1 MKDQHGQL
9 LIVIAIVVSIAMLLL
24 AVAVDGGRLFL
35 ERNRIARGAQAAAD
49 AGVGLAAE
57 EMVKLAEDRRD
68 EGLEE
73 YEQSVEDTR
82 EEWEEACLGGMLG
95 EEDETPSS
103 DPEIDCDQEPEPE
116 PFEPCE
122 PEPGC
127 WLEDDDWVEL
137 DSDPVR
143 DLVEREA
150 LQYARANGF
159 DRDDPNTLRLEV
171 EYEVDKAEET
181 IQVRV
186 TIERRSTILLVGLL
200 GGSFVNLE
208 AEGLSELLK

>member
-1 MKDQHGQL
+1 MKGQRGQL

-57 EMVKLAEDRRD
+57 EMVGFAEERRD
-68 EGLEE
+68 EALEDYQQE
-73 YEQSVEDTR
+73 AQDAQ
-82 EEWEEACLGGMLG
+82 EEWEEACKAGLTDD
-95 EEDETPSS
+95 EEVTPADPGINCDE
-103 DPEIDCDQEPEPE
+103 EPEPE

-122 PEPGC
+122 PEPQC
-127 WLEDDDWVEL
+127 WLEDEDWVKM
-137 DSDPVR
+137 DSSSVR
-143 DLVEREA
+143 DQVELES
-150 LQYARANGF
+150 LEYARANGF
-159 DRDDPNTLRLEV
+159 ERDDPNTLKVEV
-171 EYEVDKAEET
+171 EYEVDKTEES

-186 TIERRSTILLVGLL
+186 TIERRTTIVLVGLL

>member
-1 MKDQHGQL
+1 MKSQRGQL

-57 EMVKLAEDRRD
+57 EMVTLAEERRD
-68 EGLEE
+68 VALEE
-73 YEQSVEDTR
+73 YQQAAEDAQ
-82 EEWEEACLGGMLG
+82 EEWEEACKAELITDDDVPPADPGINCD
-95 EEDETPSS
+95 EEPV
-103 DPEIDCDQEPEPE
+103 PE

-122 PEPGC
+122 PEPQC
-127 WLEDDDWVEL
+127 WLEDEDWEKM
-137 DSDPVR
+137 DSASVR
-143 DLVEREA
+143 DQVERES
-150 LQYARANGF
+150 LEYARANGF
-159 DRDDPNTLRLEV
+159 DRDDPNTLKLEV
-171 EYEVDKAEET
+171 EYEVEQIEELV
-181 IQVRV
+181 QVRV
-186 TIERRSTILLVGLL
+186 TIERQTTILLVGLL

>member
-1 MKDQHGQL
+1 MKDQLGQL
-9 LIVIAIVVSIAMLLL
+9 LIVIAIVVGIAMLLL

-73 YEQSVEDTR
+73 YEQSVEDAK
-82 EEWEEACLGGMLG
+82 EEWEEACLGGMIG
-95 EEDETPSS
+95 EGEDTPST
-103 DPEIDCDQEPEPE
+103 DPEIDCDKEPEPE
-116 PFEPCE
+116 PFEPCD
-122 PEPGC
+122 PEPQC
-127 WLEDDDWVEL
+127 WLEDEDWEQL
-137 DSDPVR
+137 NSSLVR
-143 DLVEREA
+143 DQVEREA
-150 LQYARANGF
+150 LEYARANGF
-159 DRDDPNTLRLEV
+159 DRDDPNTLKLEI
-171 EYEVDKAEET
+171 EYEADKAEET